1 MPKRLTSAQQAAYH
15 RDGYVAPID
24 IFDADEV
31 AAIRSALEAAEADHG
46 EVMQG
51 PGRNN
56 AHYVLPVLD
65 SIAHDSRILDA
76 VEDLIGPDINVAG
89 TTLFIKEPETKGF
102 ISWHQDARYIG
113 LEPHD
118 WVTAWLAISDVT
130 EENGCMRMVPGS
142 HKAQLVEHV
151 DTYGEDNLLTRGQ
164 TVPDVD
170 ESATVAVP
178 LKPGQLS
185 LHHPRIVHGSGP
197 NMSGSRRIGFAI
209 QSYIATNVDQVIG
222 KIWVQTARG
231 TDSFGYHEQAPR
243 PQEPMR
249 PEDIAFRDLT
259 NEKLSEIFY
268 AGAEQ
273 KGRY

>member
-1 MPKRLTSAQQAAYH
+1 MAKRLTSAQQEAYH

-31 AAIRSALEAAEADHG
+31 AAIRAALEEAEAAHPDA
-46 EVMQG
+46 MQG

-65 SIAHDSRILDA
+65 AIAHDSRILDA
-76 VEDLIGPDINVAG
+76 VEDLIGPNINVAG

-142 HKAQLVEHV
+142 HTAPLVEHV

-164 TVPDVD
+164 TVPNVD
-170 ESATVAVP
+170 EAATVAVP

-197 NMSGSRRIGFAI
+197 NMSDSRRIGFAI

-243 PQEPMR
+243 PSKSMR

-259 NEKLSEIFY
+259 NEKLSDIFY
-268 AGAEQ
+268 AGANQ

>member
-118 WVTAWLAISDVT
+118 WVTAWLAISDVN
-130 EENGCMRMVPGS
+130 EENGCMRMVPGT
-142 HKAQLVEHV
+142 HAAPLVDHV
-151 DTYGEDNLLTRGQ
+151 DTFGEDNLLTRGQ

-170 ESATVAVP
+170 EAATVPVP

-185 LHHPRIVHGSGP
+185 LHHPRVVHGSGP
-197 NMSGSRRIGFAI
+197 NRSGSGGSALPSR
-209 QSYIATNVDQVIG
+209 AT
-222 KIWVQTARG
+222 
-231 TDSFGYHEQAPR
+231 SPR
-243 PQEPMR
+243 PSSR
-249 PEDIAFRDLT
+249 
-259 NEKLSEIFY
+259 
-268 AGAEQ
+268 
-273 KGRY
+273 